1 MYSAEGIGKTI
12 EKAIE
17 NALLELKAPRE
28 DVDIKILSEGGLFK
42 KAKVVVSIS
51 EDALP
56 RYQKRDEKRKEE
68 KIVEEKKEEIKVE
81 TEKDIEKQEKKEE
94 KDEEKKVKKE
104 TKQKEK
110 EEKKEQ
116 VKEEIE
122 SKEIKHKEIDP
133 LEFLKGFFETAG
145 KTVEIQVKEDEKY
158 ITYIVIGED
167 LGELIGHRGESFYA
181 ISRLVNAIC
190 HSEKKILLD
199 IGGFREKR
207 VESLTELAYRIA
219 NKVAKSGRYY
229 KLDPMNPSD
238 RRIIH
243 TALQDDD
250 RVTTLSKGSE
260 PNRQVIIS
268 KRSGSNQI
276 VKNWL
281 ILKEF
286 F

>member
-68 KIVEEKKEEIKVE
+68 KTVEEKKEEIKTE
-81 TEKDIEKQEKKEE
+81 TEKDVEKQEKKEE
-94 KDEEKKVKKE
+94 KQKKKEKKAKEKKIKKE

-116 VKEEIE
+116 VKEEKE

-145 KTVEIQVKEDEKY
+145 KTVEIQVKEDDKY

-167 LGELIGHRGESFYA
+167 LGDLIGHRGESFYA

-229 KLDPMNPSD
+229 RLDPMNPSD

-243 TALQDDD
+243 TALQNDD
-250 RVTTLSKGSE
+250 RVTTLSKGVE
-260 PNRQVIIS
+260 PKRYVI
-268 KRSGSNQI
+268 
-276 VKNWL
+276 VFPKND
-281 ILKEF
+281 E
-286 F
+286 